1 MKTLHLFLTAIFFF
15 LLSLNLSAQPNMDNA
30 VINTVKINDHIHMLQ
45 WSGAGNMML
54 LSGKDGNILIDDQF
68 ALLTEKIN
76 KSIQDISKGSV
87 KYLFNTHFHGDHTG
101 GNENF
106 GNMGATILAHENVRA
121 RLMGDGS
128 KVKFFQNP
136 KPAPTIAL
144 PVMTFKEGMNVHLNT
159 EDILIFHVDNAH
171 TDGDAVYYLPKS
183 NVLHTGDC
191 FMKDRFPFIDRNSG
205 GSVKG
210 WLAAVSKILAVIDD
224 KTVLIPGH
232 GDLANKKDYQNIR
245 EAVAT
250 IFDAVKKEFDSG
262 KTIEQITPLKLTQQY
277 DNTFGNGFIKGDAL
291 VKTMVDELDDTGWIE
306 LINGKDFS
314 DWKPSE
320 NKETW
325 SVTGVSN
332 PDNSRGVYQAFGK
345 RSHLFYQ
352 GAELKEGFK
361 NFEIDVWVKTFK
373 LANSGI
379 NFHTKYQETGWPSGF
394 EIQVNNTHIGEGDY
408 IEYKKEASL
417 YGVRNLYKAFSK
429 DSVWVNIRAKV
440 ESNRVQIWLNGMKT
454 VDYIQSETAQSGV
467 RRLGGTG
474 TFSLQGHDVLS
485 KMQYKSFRVRRLPDD
500 ARSNVTAP
508 VFGAWH
514 DSLRVWSGRQFAFV
528 DVNPHTEMSPETL
541 TKYVHETGINMA
553 FVKSPSDAAM
563 LNSAQGFPLF
573 KGIKVNIKNLKELP
587 MTTIADYIL
596 GESSDVKTAQTLL
609 SSGKINV
616 WSHKGKAL
624 NIKDAAVLLD
634 IAKQNNVS
642 IEIDNEMKT
651 PSVEILKLAKSKGC
665 QFTFSGLAPVALFEK
680 STYVFDAIRG
690 AGLDYKD
697 IYVPK

>member
-1 MKTLHLFLTAIFFF
+1 MKTLLPFLTIICLFS
-15 LLSLNLSAQPNMDNA
+15 LSLKLSAQPNMNDA
-30 VINTVKINDHIHMLQ
+30 VIKTVKINDHIHMLQ

-76 KSIQDISKGSV
+76 KSIQDISKGPV
-87 KYLFNTHFHGDHTG
+87 KFLFNTHFHGDHTG

-136 KPAPTIAL
+136 KPSPEIAL
-144 PVMTFKEGMNVHLNT
+144 PVMTFKEGMNVHLNG

-210 WLAAVSKILAVIDD
+210 WLTAVSKILAVIDD

-232 GDLANKKDYQNIR
+232 GDLATKKDYQNVR
-245 EAVAT
+245 ETVAN
-250 IFDAVKKEFDSG
+250 IYDAVKKEFDAG
-262 KTIEQITPLKLTQQY
+262 KTIEQIAALKLTQQH
-277 DNTFGNGFIKGDAL
+277 DNTFGSGFIKGNAL
-291 VKTMVDELDDTGWIE
+291 VKTIVEELDDMGWVE
-306 LINGKDFS
+306 LINGKDFT

-325 SVTGVSN
+325 SVTS
-332 PDNSRGVYQAFGK
+332 DNLGGVYQAFGK
-345 RSHLFYQ
+345 RSHLYYQ
-352 GAELKEGFK
+352 GAELKDGFK

-379 NFHTKYQETGWPSGF
+379 NFHTKYQEIGWPSGF

-454 VDYIQSETAQSGV
+454 VDYVQPETTQSGG
-467 RRLGGTG
+467 RRLGTG

-485 KMQYKSFRVRRLPDD
+485 KMQYKIFRVRRLPDD
-500 ARSNVTAP
+500 AKSNVTAP
-508 VFGAWH
+508 TFGVWF
-514 DSLRVWSGRQFAFV
+514 DSLKVWSGRQFAFV
-528 DVNPHTEMSPETL
+528 DVNPHSDMSPEEL
-541 TKYVHETGINMA
+541 AKYVYETGVNMA

-563 LNSAQGFPLF
+563 LSAAQGFPLL
-573 KGIKVNIKNLKELP
+573 KGIKVTSKNLKELP
-587 MTTIADYIL
+587 TTTIADYIL
-596 GESSDVKTAQTLL
+596 GESSDIKTAQTLL

-616 WSHKGKAL
+616 WAHKGKAL
-624 NIKDAAVLLD
+624 STKDAAALLD
-634 IAKQNNVS
+634 VAKQNNVA

-651 PSVEILKLAKSKGC
+651 PSVEVLKLAKSKGLK
-665 QFTFSGLAPVALFEK
+665 FTFSGLAPVAQFEK
-680 STYVFDAIRG
+680 STYVFDAIKG